1 MVISDEDV
9 EAEVDAGRVR
19 PRLGNR
25 TSESWT
31 ADSTVESELE
41 DAAKG
46 RDVSAID

>member
-9 EAEVDAGRVR
+9 EAGDAGRVR

-31 ADSTVESELE
+31 TDSTVESELE
-41 DAAKG
+41 DAVKG